1 MAAADTPEGRGKG
14 RKGPD
19 EGKGRN
25 VCGEMYIQGN
35 KKCEYEEGCEGERRG
50 RKGASSQEPKMAVT
64 PAVRVMPVNLCPNDR
79 IHTGSGLGE
88 RRKKRR
94 RRV

>member
-1 MAAADTPEGRGKG
+1 
-14 RKGPD
+14 
-19 EGKGRN
+19 
-25 VCGEMYIQGN
+25 MYIQGN
-35 KKCEYEEGCEGERRG
+35 KKCEYEEGCEGGRRG
-50 RKGASSQEPKMAVT
+50 RKGASSQELKMAVT

-94 RRV
+94 RKGDEEEGGGCKKGMEKEVEEG

>member
-1 MAAADTPEGRGKG
+1 
-14 RKGPD
+14 
-19 EGKGRN
+19 
-25 VCGEMYIQGN
+25 
-35 KKCEYEEGCEGERRG
+35 
-50 RKGASSQEPKMAVT
+50 MAVT

-94 RRV
+94 RKGDEEEGGGCRRRKWKRGDRKDVERKKKEG